1 MLQRAL
7 RRGLLLG
14 PDGDSRDHDTVME
27 LTCRFDLR
35 KGVFFIQ
42 PGFEYI
48 IRPGGTG
55 RLKNALVFGT
65 QFGINF

>member
-1 MLQRAL
+1 
-7 RRGLLLG
+7 
-14 PDGDSRDHDTVME
+14 ME

-48 IRPGGTG
+48 IRPGGRPLPVYPRRDRTG
-55 RLKNALVFGT
+55 GSE
-65 QFGINF
+65 

>member
-1 MLQRAL
+1 
-7 RRGLLLG
+7 
-14 PDGDSRDHDTVME
+14 ME

-55 RLKNALVFGT
+55 RLKNVLVFGT